1 MNRKPNSGC
10 HGWKIKTGIYDKS
23 LFEHHKLS
31 EFFLWFSNIL
41 NNNRPFYSST
51 PLQYIIYFYYI
62 SYTAKGVIMP
72 AIDSKKIDFARS
84 TLKKEFS
91 HLTSLFQSWNVHPEL
106 LNQN

>member
-1 MNRKPNSGC
+1 
-10 HGWKIKTGIYDKS
+10 
-23 LFEHHKLS
+23 
-31 EFFLWFSNIL
+31 
-41 NNNRPFYSST
+41 
-51 PLQYIIYFYYI
+51 
-62 SYTAKGVIMP
+62 MP